1 LGGNPWERPGRAAG
15 GNVVEDDQNLFAAVS
30 QVAASSSLNNPVLQ
44 LNQLADSLLTSTNVQ
59 VEEEKKD

>member
-1 LGGNPWERPGRAAG
+1 M
-15 GNVVEDDQNLFAAVS
+15 EDDQNLFAAVS